1 MSYSAELQFPIA
13 PQANR
18 IESSPP
24 RLTSCSDAGYSSSGT
39 PSITNSPSE
48 FSFDPADFSHPNLT
62 LDEMD
67 LDAFDACRV
76 KQEPDLY
83 ALHNSNPRRRSVATC
98 STAKHGLSGNPI
110 SGYNSTIT
118 TLQRPNSANCLTV
131 PQENYVRNFESSPL
145 QQHVPMQSSSSSC
158 CFSNVVSTF
167 DVPSPQLCN
176 NSTTASI
183 VHEPLY
189 EKFPNTQ
196 NFFSGQDTLKP
207 ELARRQH
214 SDSVIFGQEH
224 FQQNSTQ
231 STNTQ
236 NHSFS
241 SSLNAVDLRSRAED
255 FGFMDPS
262 MLTIQSSPGQDRK
275 HKTRSACS
283 VQPNYNKLTTTPN
296 LTQQGTSCDFVPFVP
311 PQTNL
316 KSCQFSTPRSSDVGI
331 LTVLPHHGGVPG
343 TRDVQRDSPSGN
355 PRYTSEDEAWRSYL
369 ENPLTAATTAMMS
382 IHGDEDSAAALGI
395 LYDYYKVP
403 REKRILTYQP
413 NTSNRDK
420 QTRCVSSQEGN
431 ISSTGLTS
439 EDVSAMTPVISAA
452 STAVH
457 GDNSLE
463 IAVRDHSTEEV
474 ISPRDL
480 NNFSHPDV
488 ITLSTV
494 RPELSALCEVNG
506 LGEYLNIG
514 RVQEDIRQLTPDSA
528 YSEAKDSP
536 PQMSQIYTDY
546 TNKYIN
552 QQSRTTRY
560 TSGNS
565 PKLYNK
571 NNNNNLL
578 TTTPTGNQPF
588 NSPSSSLIPLPNI
601 FSPTLEILPSD
612 YTGEYFEY
620 AMEAPK
626 SLKQKD
632 GEPTMSYINKGQ
644 FYCISLRECA
654 GRPWRYKNTR
664 VTSVVQIVFGDG
676 KPEDEQLRHWKYWHA
691 RQHTAKQRIIDIAD
705 YKESCMISDIDE
717 FAHNAISFNWD
728 VNDVAK
734 IFVSCNC
741 LSTDFSA
748 QKGIKGLPLL
758 LQIDTYMDNRRGA
771 APAHRGMCQ
780 LKVFCDKG
788 AERKIRD
795 EERKAMRKR
804 QRSGIKVNNTLPH
817 CQTMAVNNRDP
828 KTPLRS
834 PSITPP
840 PSSAVPTGGAPGKR
854 QEVVYFKTVVDSIT
868 PSVYFVPEIFGH
880 VNNARG
886 LSSVS
891 PCPKSSDIPSTS
903 NDADYTTGQL
913 DFSDPLRGAT
923 KRSLSMLS
931 SDEGEFPS
939 NKVLKRSED
948 TRVLLYVRRETD
960 DVYDGIM
967 LCDPTLDGLKR
978 ALEEKYGIPVQKMSK
993 VLKKSRKGILVNVDD
1008 NIVRHYSNEDTFIIA
1023 VETETIDNDV
1033 SHKITL
1039 SVV

>member
-1 MSYSAELQFPIA
+1 
-13 PQANR
+13 
-18 IESSPP
+18 
-24 RLTSCSDAGYSSSGT
+24 
-39 PSITNSPSE
+39 
-48 FSFDPADFSHPNLT
+48 
-62 LDEMD
+62 
-67 LDAFDACRV
+67 
-76 KQEPDLY
+76 
-83 ALHNSNPRRRSVATC
+83 
-98 STAKHGLSGNPI
+98 
-110 SGYNSTIT
+110 
-118 TLQRPNSANCLTV
+118 
-131 PQENYVRNFESSPL
+131 
-145 QQHVPMQSSSSSC
+145 
-158 CFSNVVSTF
+158 
-167 DVPSPQLCN
+167 
-176 NSTTASI
+176 
-183 VHEPLY
+183 
-189 EKFPNTQ
+189 
-196 NFFSGQDTLKP
+196 
-207 ELARRQH
+207 
-214 SDSVIFGQEH
+214 
-224 FQQNSTQ
+224 
-231 STNTQ
+231 
-236 NHSFS
+236 
-241 SSLNAVDLRSRAED
+241 
-255 FGFMDPS
+255 
-262 MLTIQSSPGQDRK
+262 
-275 HKTRSACS
+275 
-283 VQPNYNKLTTTPN
+283 
-296 LTQQGTSCDFVPFVP
+296 
-311 PQTNL
+311 
-316 KSCQFSTPRSSDVGI
+316 
-331 LTVLPHHGGVPG
+331 
-343 TRDVQRDSPSGN
+343 
-355 PRYTSEDEAWRSYL
+355 YTSEDEAWRSYL

-413 NTSNRDK
+413 NTGNRDK
-420 QTRCVSSQEGN
+420 QTRRL
-431 ISSTGLTS
+431 STVPCACEHDTFVVGRHNSLVA
-439 EDVSAMTPVISAA
+439 EEAPIA

-457 GDNSLE
+457 GDSSLE
-463 IAVRDHSTEEV
+463 ITVRDHSTEEYCSV
-474 ISPRDL
+474 
-480 NNFSHPDV
+480 V
-488 ITLSTV
+488 
-494 RPELSALCEVNG
+494 
-506 LGEYLNIG
+506 
-514 RVQEDIRQLTPDSA
+514 VQI
-528 YSEAKDSP
+528 AKN
-536 PQMSQIYTDY
+536 IYTDY

-571 NNNNNLL
+571 NNNNNNNNNNNTLL

-601 FSPTLEILPSD
+601 FSPALEILPSD
-612 YTGEYFEY
+612 YTGRGHFMSLGDRVFSVYKAEYFEY

-804 QRSGIKVNNTLPH
+804 QRSGIKEP
-817 CQTMAVNNRDP
+817 
-828 KTPLRS
+828 
-834 PSITPP
+834 
-840 PSSAVPTGGAPGKR
+840 GGAPGKR
-854 QEVVYFKTVVDSIT
+854 QEVVYFKTVVDGIT
-868 PSVYFVPEIFGH
+868 PSVYFVPEIFVLYNYCALQGTH
-880 VNNARG
+880 VF
-886 LSSVS
+886 
-891 PCPKSSDIPSTS
+891 
-903 NDADYTTGQL
+903 L
-913 DFSDPLRGAT
+913 DFSDPLRGST

-967 LCDPTLDGLKR
+967 LCDPTLEGLKR

-1033 SHKITL
+1033 THKITL